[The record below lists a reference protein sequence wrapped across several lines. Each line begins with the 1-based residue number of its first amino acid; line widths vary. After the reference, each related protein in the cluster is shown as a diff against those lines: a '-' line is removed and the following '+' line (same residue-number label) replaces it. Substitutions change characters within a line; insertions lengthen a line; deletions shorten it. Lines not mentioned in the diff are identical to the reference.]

1 MEGEKVMTLE
11 EDRVRDIWAG
21 KKRGDE
27 AGAAFDWDPATQQLR
42 VVDRTDPDGQ
52 HMRFTPEDA
61 NLYADNRSGQQ

>member
-1 MEGEKVMTLE
+1 MMTLE
-11 EDRVRDIWAG
+11 EDRVRDIREV

-27 AGAAFDWDPATQQLR
+27 AGAAFEWDPATQQLR

-61 NLYADNRSGQQ
+61 NLYAAGRRSQP